1 MASGSLCVP
10 NVGLGDIEVRFNQ
23 HDSGER
29 QKALRMLKDMAQRG
43 YAILVKLDDG
53 SYVRAVSIDAER
65 GCYIVQLP
73 EFDAQVAGTEPAT
86 DSPPEQV
93 AGAVADAVD
102 RLRSGLDDGP
112 ALPTKARR
120 GRKVR
125 TSIPIER
132 AHAVGIARSA
142 GG

>member
-1 MASGSLCVP
+1 MTGSLCVP

-23 HDSGER
+23 HNSEER
-29 QKALRMLKDMAQRG
+29 TKALRMLKDMRARG

-53 SYVRAVSIDAER
+53 SYTRAIDIDAER

-73 EFDAQVAGTEPAT
+73 EFDAQVAGADPASDT
-86 DSPPEQV
+86 PAEQS
-93 AGAVADAVD
+93 
-102 RLRSGLDDGP
+102 RTGLDDGP